1 MDKSSAT
8 TKEAIVW
15 LEKRLAEIEK
25 EYANEPALLVLYKPG
40 VELLLSK
47 YRETVG

>member
-1 MDKSSAT
+1 MDKSSAR

-25 EYANEPALLVLYKPG
+25 EYANEPALLALYKPG
-40 VELLLSK
+40 IELLLNI